1 MIFNAHSRL
10 VGEHAFL
17 SASKSSWLNYDE
29 DKLARVYNSM
39 LASRRGTEL
48 HNLAADLIRLG
59 VKLPRSKKSLNS
71 YVNDALGF
79 RMTPEQVLY
88 FSDNIFGTTDAIAFR
103 DNMLRIHD
111 LKNGITPAGFDQ
123 LMIYAAIFC
132 LEYKVRPFDIQME
145 LRIYQSDEIKVL
157 NADPIDILQIMDKIQ
172 TFDRWLEK
180 WKQEGLG

>member
-48 HNLAADLIRLG
+48 HNLAKDLIKLG
-59 VKLPRSKKSLNS
+59 VKLPRSRKTLNS

-79 RMTPEQVLY
+79 QMTPEQVLY
-88 FSDNIFGTTDAIAFR
+88 FSDNIFGTVDAICFR
-103 DNMLRIHD
+103 NDLLRIHD
-111 LKNGITPAGFDQ
+111 LKTGISPAGFDQ
-123 LMIYAAIFC
+123 LMIYAALFC

-145 LRIYQSDEIKVL
+145 FRIYQNDEVKALVG
-157 NADPIDILQIMDKIQ
+157 DPIDILQIMDKIK
-172 TFDRWLEK
+172 TFDRWLDNMKMEA
-180 WKQEGLG
+180 LG